1 MHGWK
6 KDLWTW
12 GSHRRNFQNWKSK
25 RKRLNKTT
33 KYLRTV
39 GQLQKVYH
47 THNGNTRR
55 RKKKIELLETIV
67 TENLPR
73 LIPDT
78 ITDPGKS
85 ENTKQGKCQKTPMP
99 ITVKLQNVK
108 DKENIL
114 KQSRGKNTLPMGE
127 QIEEWY
133 LISPKKPCKWE
144 ENGVIHLKCWE
155 KNTTSLEFCTLLNYP
170 SEVKET

>member
-1 MHGWK
+1 M
-6 KDLWTW
+6 
-12 GSHRRNFQNWKSK
+12 
-25 RKRLNKTT
+25 
-33 KYLRTV
+33 

-55 RKKKIELLETIV
+55 RRRKKKKTELLETIV

-78 ITDPGKS
+78 VTDPGES
-85 ENTKQGKCQKTPMP
+85 ENTKQGKCQKTPRP

-127 QIEEWY
+127 QIEE
-133 LISPKKPCKWE
+133 LHSISPKKPYK
-144 ENGVIHLKCWE
+144 
-155 KNTTSLEFCTLLNYP
+155 
-170 SEVKET
+170 